1 MSATGRPSIDS
12 LLKRGLLVLDK
23 PPGPTSHE
31 AALWAREILGVP
43 KAGHVGTLDPRVTGV
58 LPLWLDRGVG
68 LAAATGDLEKEYV
81 GLLRLHREVERRA
94 LDSVVQEFTGPIYQ
108 RPPLRSA
115 VEKRVR
121 VRTIH
126 ELQILEAD
134 GPLALFRVRCE
145 AGTYI
150 RKLVHD
156 LGLALGTG
164 AHMVQL
170 RRTRAGP
177 WDEARAVTLHR
188 LKEAADAREAGD
200 PESLR
205 ALLQSPE
212 EALGFLP
219 RIVAK
224 ESAVE
229 ALCHGAPL
237 MAPGL
242 AEPPPPGLRPES
254 RVAVLT
260 PKGELVCVGEAAVD
274 SERMGDMASGVAVK
288 PWKVVMEPG
297 TYPRGWKR
305 RGESVRE
312 G

>member
-1 MSATGRPSIDS
+1 MSARPALDA
-12 LLKRGLLVLDK
+12 LLKRGLLLLDK

-31 AALWAREILGVP
+31 VALWARELLGVP

-58 LPLWLDRGVG
+58 LPLWLDRGAG

-81 GLLRLHREVERRA
+81 GLLRLHRAVERRA
-94 LDSVVQEFTGPIYQ
+94 LDAAVREFTGPIYQ

-115 VEKRVR
+115 VEKRIR
-121 VRTIH
+121 VRTVH
-126 ELQILEAD
+126 EFQILED
-134 GPLALFRVRCE
+134 EGPLALFRVRCE

-170 RRTRAGP
+170 RRTRVGP
-177 WDEARAVTLHR
+177 WAEARAITLHR
-188 LKEAADAREAGD
+188 LKDAVEAHRAGD
-200 PESLR
+200 PEPLR
-205 ALLQSPE
+205 SLLQSPE
-212 EALGFLP
+212 EALAFLP
-219 RIVAK
+219 KIVAK

-229 ALCHGAPL
+229 AICHGAPL

-242 AEPPPPGLRPES
+242 AEVPPPGLRPGA
-254 RVAVLT
+254 RVAVFS
-260 PKGELVCVGEAAVD
+260 PRGELVSIGEAAVD
-274 SERMGDMASGVAVK
+274 SERMADMASGVAVK

-305 RGESVRE
+305 RGETPTA

>member
-1 MSATGRPSIDS
+1 MTSARGLDS
-12 LLKRGLLVLDK
+12 LLRRGLLLLDK

-31 AALWAREILGVP
+31 VALWAREVVGVP

-58 LPLWLDRGVG
+58 LPVWLDRGAA

-81 GLLRLHREVERRA
+81 GLLRLHRSVERRA
-94 LDSVVQEFTGPIYQ
+94 LDAAVREFTGPIYQ

-115 VEKRVR
+115 VEKRIR

-126 ELQILEAD
+126 ELQILETE
-134 GPLALFRVRCE
+134 GPQVLFRVRCE

-170 RRTRAGP
+170 RRTRVGP
-177 WDEARAVTLHR
+177 WVEARAVTLHR
-188 LKEAADAREAGD
+188 LKDAAEARRAGD
-200 PESLR
+200 PEPLRSLI
-205 ALLQSPE
+205 QSPE

-219 RIVAK
+219 KVVAK

-242 AEPPPPGLRPES
+242 AESPPPGLRPGA

-260 PKGELVCVGEAAVD
+260 PKGELVSIGEAAVD

-288 PWKVVMEPG
+288 PWRVVMEPG

-305 RGESVRE
+305 RDESVKE
-312 G
+312 S